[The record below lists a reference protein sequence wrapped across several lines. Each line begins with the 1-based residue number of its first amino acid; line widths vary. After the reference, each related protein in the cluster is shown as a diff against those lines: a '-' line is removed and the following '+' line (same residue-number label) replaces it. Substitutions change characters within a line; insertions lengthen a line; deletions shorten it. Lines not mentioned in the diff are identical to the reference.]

1 MKIENACNGFR
12 AERRAPEARIAEHT
26 GSFQDINHAV
36 LREGVLLDA
45 ADLAVNGNRGCFVLL
60 AEGKV
65 CERTYW
71 PEVKRLKVPVHA
83 FIGEAHRAILRYF
96 EDTVGDSATGL
107 KEGDVRAL
115 LPGRCGAQHA
125 VIAIDDSS
133 AASIVFGHK
142 RFLGKQEETAR
153 RSVTASN
160 LARVFDL
167 GTLASRAPYISW
179 EKSMLRTAVCCHYFQ
194 TSTRAPL
201 MCPPARRSLTR
212 GHMIAYSA
220 GCFQRIV

>member
-12 AERRAPEARIAEHT
+12 AERRAT
-26 GSFQDINHAV
+26 GSERKRFQDIDQAV

-60 AEGKV
+60 AEGEV
-65 CERTYW
+65 VSRTYW

-83 FIGEAHRAILRYF
+83 FIGETHRAILRYF
-96 EDTVGDSATGL
+96 KDMVGDSATGL

-133 AASIVFGHK
+133 AASIVFGEK
-142 RFLGKQEETAR
+142 RFLGKQEATAR

-160 LARVFDL
+160 LARVFDC
-167 GTLASRAPYISW
+167 GKMASRVPYISW
-179 EKSMLRTAVCCHYFQ
+179 DKSMLRSAVCCHYFQ
-194 TSTRAPL
+194 TSMRAPL
-201 MCPPARRSLTR
+201 MCPPARRSLIR
-212 GHMIAYSA
+212 GHIIAHSA